1 MAITTRREEVA
12 FPSSRDPRFG
22 GNLAR
27 GNVRKQY
34 SRAFPGGPPGVD
46 RRYENYR
53 APYKAEYS
61 PSRNPHHPSHANRTD
76 YMAQGYN
83 SRGELQNYPSRRN
96 MRGKDSYSI
105 NVGPRPERDTT
116 GLGGLINRL
125 DTGNIGFTDILNLN
139 PFNKL
144 WPQSWLDALGE
155 DRYFHQDRKDW
166 NDKYYGKADT
176 GSGRMF
182 NQRGISSERQ
192 PGLEGGMGE
201 GIGGLQEQA
210 GLWQDW
216 KRIFDR
222 TGNAEL
228 ADYWM
233 ELQQTADASGI
244 MEKYNQFT
252 DKFGD
257 IDVSG
262 EGIEYEKDFNIPWGG
277 TGTIE
282 GQYGDEG
289 FGGGLNF
296 SWPLGQTAGMDT
308 GLGSFDVAYRPG
320 TYGPDYDD
328 DDYGPFNPPSVYEMD
343 DDWLYDPDKDEYEF
357 DYKRGNLVN
366 TGLA

>member
-1 MAITTRREEVA
+1 MVI
-12 FPSSRDPRFG
+12 
-22 GNLAR
+22 
-27 GNVRKQY
+27 
-34 SRAFPGGPPGVD
+34 
-46 RRYENYR
+46 
-53 APYKAEYS
+53 
-61 PSRNPHHPSHANRTD
+61 
-76 YMAQGYN
+76 GYFI
-83 SRGELQNYPSRRN
+83 
-96 MRGKDSYSI
+96 M
-105 NVGPRPERDTT
+105 
-116 GLGGLINRL
+116 
-125 DTGNIGFTDILNLN
+125 
-139 PFNKL
+139 
-144 WPQSWLDALGE
+144 
-155 DRYFHQDRKDW
+155 
-166 NDKYYGKADT
+166 
-176 GSGRMF
+176 
-182 NQRGISSERQ
+182 
-192 PGLEGGMGE
+192 
-201 GIGGLQEQA
+201 
-210 GLWQDW
+210 
-216 KRIFDR
+216 
-222 TGNAEL
+222 
-228 ADYWM
+228 
-233 ELQQTADASGI
+233 I